1 MRATWVRTALLVILC
16 VAAGVIGARWI
27 DQSDSTQ
34 NVAPETRRRRLK
46 EKPSAPR
53 RKPVRSRSQ
62 NILLEQ
68 LQALGYVDGV
78 YDENSELTDVI
89 LYDAERASPGYNF
102 YSSRRQ
108 TGARLIDMEGKELHA
123 WNDEKAGAWQHVE
136 LLPDGSLIAVV
147 KDKRLTRYD
156 KNSNRIWSV
165 EGRFHHDLW
174 VDGEEI
180 YALARVGR
188 QVEFIHPRS
197 PTLVDLIQVYSLEG
211 GLLREISVLNAIHD
225 SAYGFLLPRIPR
237 EQEAKDGAQLDVLHA
252 NHVEVFDGRLAD
264 LHPMYAA
271 GNILTSTRNINAIMI
286 LEGSTLE
293 VLWIWGPTNL
303 TFQHHPTLLDNGH
316 ILLFDNGSKR
326 SRVIEID
333 PLSNRIVWQYA
344 PSEGFFSKSRGSVQ
358 RLPNGNTLI
367 TESDRGY
374 VLEVT
379 PEGETVWK
387 FANPIVNKKQVREAI
402 WRMKRF
408 DPEVITFLD

>member
-1 MRATWVRTALLVILC
+1 MRTALLVILC

-225 SAYGFLLPRIPR
+225 SAYGFLLPSIPR